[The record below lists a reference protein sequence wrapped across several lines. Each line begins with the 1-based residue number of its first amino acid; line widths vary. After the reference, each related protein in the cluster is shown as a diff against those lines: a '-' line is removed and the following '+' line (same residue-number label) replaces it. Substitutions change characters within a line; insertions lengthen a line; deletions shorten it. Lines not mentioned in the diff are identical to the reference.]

1 MTFGGRLLN
10 IVKNYLLTY
19 MYIYVI
25 ILSQEGIR
33 RKIKWHGIMEH
44 IVVVTKEE

>member
-25 ILSQEGIR
+25 ILSQKEIR
-33 RKIKWHGIMEH
+33 RKTKWHGIMEH